1 MTFSRSKPRGSKY
14 QQKQIDPVNIHIAF
28 EGAED
33 EPEYFN
39 ALKHAIP
46 KQFAQLLE
54 LVVVNKSSTASAPVK
69 VYEDIAAHLN
79 TRIIKPNNSPKAD
92 HRATSVRFGYKYY
105 H

>member
-1 MTFSRSKPRGSKY
+1 MTFSRSKPRGCKY

-33 EPEYFN
+33 EAEYFN

-79 TRIIKPNNSPKAD
+79 TTIIKRNNSPKAD